1 MGFAQNKRE
10 AKSGET
16 KGKAYDAVISEAGR
30 ASYG

>member
-1 MGFAQNKRE
+1 MGLARNKRE
-10 AKSGET
+10 AQNGEA